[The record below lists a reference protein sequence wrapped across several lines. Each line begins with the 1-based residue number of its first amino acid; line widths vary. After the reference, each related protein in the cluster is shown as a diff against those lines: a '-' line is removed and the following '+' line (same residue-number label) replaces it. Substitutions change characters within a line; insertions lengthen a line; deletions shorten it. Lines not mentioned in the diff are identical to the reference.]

1 MSIRYMPLRL
11 VHSRR
16 EHGCLYPCGLMIW
29 NICSYEPAVI
39 MLGLS
44 WEESQGDVPM
54 IVSGK
59 GFLARTANLP
69 TRWGK
74 RRGKLDSIENR
85 DIVQRAA
92 ELEAGAAGTGHTN
105 LWLHRCHCVS
115 LELQHQLQLESQ
127 ACTGSKGRVET
138 FPRLDGGCVTL
149 MPAGDSWGRKT
160 CELYCESSTLETFEL
175 SEGYLIQNCSW
186 TVHRPKI
193 K

>member
-29 NICSYEPAVI
+29 NMCSYEPAVI

-69 TRWGK
+69 TR
-74 RRGKLDSIENR
+74 
-85 DIVQRAA
+85 
-92 ELEAGAAGTGHTN
+92 
-105 LWLHRCHCVS
+105 
-115 LELQHQLQLESQ
+115 
-127 ACTGSKGRVET
+127 
-138 FPRLDGGCVTL
+138 
-149 MPAGDSWGRKT
+149 
-160 CELYCESSTLETFEL
+160 
-175 SEGYLIQNCSW
+175 
-186 TVHRPKI
+186 
-193 K
+193 